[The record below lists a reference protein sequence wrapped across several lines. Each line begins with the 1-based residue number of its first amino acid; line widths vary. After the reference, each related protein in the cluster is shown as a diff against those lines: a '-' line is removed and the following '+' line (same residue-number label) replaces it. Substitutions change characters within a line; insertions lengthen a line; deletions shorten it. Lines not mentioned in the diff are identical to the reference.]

1 MAASFF
7 INAMQVDFASV
18 LAMEHTG
25 MAKMFKSLEDTGLK
39 GFLEASSSMFEGA
52 VTELFANVKVI
63 AGKIVSFV
71 ANRKMVITKDVFTE
85 AFELPTEGLVG
96 FLDILT
102 ETVVEMRFLGT
113 DVPLRTLN
121 KKKEMRMEYRLLH
134 DIISKALCELK
145 EIVKQHRAL
154 RSIAG
159 LPLLDPEASIAGDA
173 ADVDHPQITWSKAR
187 QLLITGS
194 TPTKPEK
201 PNILALEFSTQA
213 EQEQTTAQ
221 QPAAADFTQAG
232 PQQIIVSQTQ
242 ADNDKELV
250 YIKDSIS
257 SLRLNVERIKDDVF
271 MAKHTTLQ
279 FKRHIDGLENSFVRH
294 FGDSQQKIVD
304 EIALVKLQL
313 AEMFDC
319 LKELRDAKKG
329 EWDEQ

>member
-134 DIISKALCELK
+134 DIISKALFCFRLIAMVHSPRRQSQGFAMQLSVLLK
-145 EIVKQHRAL
+145 QLVKADLGEAVKLHRQKVL
-154 RSIAG
+154 KNKSVHTYMKKNLNVGPAG
-159 LPLLDPEASIAGDA
+159 ETSKISGATASEQQSTTDSVPSLTKKLEQEAGEM
-173 ADVDHPQITWSKAR
+173 K
-187 QLLITGS
+187 
-194 TPTKPEK
+194 KPEK
-201 PNILALEFSTQA
+201 
-213 EQEQTTAQ
+213 
-221 QPAAADFTQAG
+221 AAVEK
-232 PQQIIVSQTQ
+232 PRKK
-242 ADNDKELV
+242 KE
-250 YIKDSIS
+250 
-257 SLRLNVERIKDDVF
+257 
-271 MAKHTTLQ
+271 
-279 FKRHIDGLENSFVRH
+279 
-294 FGDSQQKIVD
+294 KIVQ
-304 EIALVKLQL
+304 IVK
-313 AEMFDC
+313 
-319 LKELRDAKKG
+319 K
-329 EWDEQ
+329 